1 MIEAAYALITF
12 SLGMTVASV
21 VVLIGSGIV
30 NVAGMA
36 FYPLIYNSYQAVK
49 SQVPANDTTIQTIL
63 YNSYQNALN
72 NVQQTANYASIA
84 ISTLAT
90 VLQIIGFIG
99 AFIILL
105 GLLMNIAF
113 APRYALAP
121 HGGV

>member
-12 SLGMTVASV
+12 TLGMTVASV

-36 FYPLIYNSYQAVK
+36 FYPLIYNSYEAVA
-49 SQVPANDTTIQTIL
+49 SQVPSNSTAASMLNNA
-63 YNSYQNALN
+63 YNNALSN
-72 NVQQTANYASIA
+72 IQQTTNYASIA
-84 ISTLAT
+84 MTTLAS
-90 VLQIIGFIG
+90 VLEIIGFIG

-113 APRYALAP
+113 APRYAAAP
-121 HGGV
+121 GGV

>member
-12 SLGMTVASV
+12 ALGMTVASV

-36 FYPLIYNSYQAVK
+36 FYPLIYNSYEAVA
-49 SQVPANDTTIQTIL
+49 SQVPSNSTVASMLNNA
-63 YNSYQNALN
+63 YNNALN
-72 NVQQTANYASIA
+72 NVQQTTNYASIA
-84 ISTLAT
+84 MTTLAS
-90 VLQIIGFIG
+90 VLEIIGFIG

-113 APRYALAP
+113 APRYATAP
-121 HGGV
+121 GGV

>member
-12 SLGMTVASV
+12 TLGMTVASV

-36 FYPLIYNSYQAVK
+36 FYPLIYNSYEAV
-49 SQVPANDTTIQTIL
+49 SAQVPSNSTAASMLNTA
-63 YNSYQNALN
+63 YNNALSN
-72 NVQQTANYASIA
+72 IQQTTNYASIA
-84 ISTLAT
+84 LTTLAS
-90 VLQIIGFIG
+90 VLEIIGFIG

-113 APRYALAP
+113 APRYAAAP
-121 HGGV
+121 GGV

>member
-1 MIEAAYALITF
+1 MLDAAYALITF

-36 FYPLIYNSYQAVK
+36 FYPLVYNSYKSVK
-49 SQVPANDTTIQTIL
+49 GQIPDNETEIQTLL
-63 YNSYQNALN
+63 YNSYKNSLN
-72 NVQQTANYASIA
+72 NIQQTSSYASIA
-84 ISTLAT
+84 LSTLST

-99 AFIILL
+99 GFIILL

-113 APRYALAP
+113 APRYALAQ
-121 HGGV
+121 GGV